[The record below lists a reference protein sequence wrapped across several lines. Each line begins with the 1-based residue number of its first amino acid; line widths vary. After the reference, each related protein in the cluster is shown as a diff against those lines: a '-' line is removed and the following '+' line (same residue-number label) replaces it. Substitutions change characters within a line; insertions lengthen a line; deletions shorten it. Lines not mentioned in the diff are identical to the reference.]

1 MQCRTVSGDPWLS
14 YFVIGQLRSGVFV
27 NKQQHKLCY
36 ILEATFSVYTIH
48 FATVVKLF
56 PAGSTC
62 CKSGG
67 SWHNCF
73 VLNIFELEK
82 SRWMQ
87 FRRWFAE
94 VRWTFLQPF
103 HINYLSKGIK
113 IAICWIHF
121 TFIASA
127 FIWWQVEALN
137 TLYYSIPLQVEF
149 FFCPFSF
156 LSVGDS
162 SSLLSVKNFDGSFRY
177 VWYLGNLISNS
188 SNSNL
193 TVYMIE

>member
-87 FRRWFAE
+87 FLQWFAE

-103 HINYLSKGIK
+103 HINYLCSKGIK

-127 FIWWQVEALN
+127 FIWRQAKH
-137 TLYYSIPLQVEF
+137 SILCTIPFHYKLF
-149 FFCPFSF
+149 FFFFPFSF

-177 VWYLGNLISNS
+177 VWYLGNLITNS

-193 TVYMIE
+193 TV